1 MDEGAPLRVGKE
13 AKWHGVFLA
22 LHVGIDPASSDVEH
36 LARLGDGV
44 VLLRDGPHEQWV
56 HGNAVVEVDHDC
68 SPPTSRVDSTSR
80 RSAVLM
86 SPAGCV

>member
-1 MDEGAPLRVGKE
+1 MDEGASPRVGEE
-13 AKWHGVFLA
+13 AEWHGVVFA
-22 LHVGIDPASSDVEH
+22 VHVGVDPARGDVEH

-44 VLLRDGPHEQWV
+44 VLLRNGPHEQGV
-56 HGNAVVEVDHDC
+56 HGNAAVEVDHDC
-68 SPPTSRVDSTSR
+68 SPPAPGADSTSR